1 MLHMLHWLYTYVAS
15 VCFKYFSYFKH
26 MLQVFYLDVAYVEVV
41 IHISCKCM
49 FVNVSFVSNISCKCC
64 MTRCAKWAQIEVVP
78 SERS

>member
-1 MLHMLHWLYTYVAS
+1 
-15 VCFKYFSYFKH
+15 